1 MKVSIDYNRH
11 SPVVAK
17 YSRLAE
23 TLKEEIEYEMVKA
36 TEHVVD
42 TLSDNAPI
50 DTGDLS
56 KSFSA
61 MYYWDANTFHSYVT
75 SKSSYLQF
83 LIMGTGKYNR
93 TGNGRKTGWFWH
105 CTDERSKYYGKSNNP
120 NHDGNWYYT
129 EGMEPNTFIE
139 DSFKNEREAIRKGIK
154 EALRRSLK
162 DY

>member
-1 MKVSIDYNRH
+1 MKVKIDYNRH

-56 KSFSA
+56 RSFSA

-75 SKSSYLQF
+75 SKSAYLQF

-93 TGNGRKTGWFWH
+93 TGNGRQTPWTYFNS
-105 CTDERSKYYGKSNNP
+105 DPRSKYYGW
-120 NHDGNWYYT
+120 HTT
-129 EGMEPNTFIE
+129 EGMKPNTFIE